1 MNREQ
6 KYYKEEIK
14 RFVDEISTDNA
25 NGMRFLVIIYDFV
38 KPIFHKVQKGGAC

>member
-1 MNREQ
+1 MSKEKQ
-6 KYYKEEIK
+6 FYTEEIK

-38 KPIFHKVQKGGAC
+38 KPIFHKTQKGGVA